1 MTPRKAAL
9 NGKPRPASDY
19 QVGYGRPPEHSR
31 FAPGQSGNIKG
42 RPKGSQNLSAIV
54 ARLARQQ
61 MTVKEGG
68 RPRRV
73 SRFEALYLTL
83 WAQAYKGNAK
93 AWTEIRQSLRDV
105 GLLRSELPTV
115 EPTIT
120 ADDDAIVRD
129 YLKQFGIEPPKSSK
143 VNRNTRTRKAGK
155 RDNKRETTK

>member
-1 MTPRKAAL
+1 MTTGKTAL
-9 NGKPRPASDY
+9 KSRPESDY
-19 QVGYGRPPEHSR
+19 EIGYRRPPTHSR
-31 FAPGQSGNIKG
+31 FAPGQSGNAKG
-42 RPKGSQNLSAIV
+42 RPKGSQNLSSIV
-54 ARLARQQ
+54 ARLARQP

-73 SRFEALYLTL
+73 SRFEALFLTI

-93 AWTEIRQSLRDV
+93 AWAEIRQSLRDI
-105 GLLRSELPTV
+105 GLLRGELPTV

-129 YLKQFGIEPPKSSK
+129 YLKQFGIEPLKSSK
-143 VNRNTRTRKAGK
+143 VSRNTRTRKAGK